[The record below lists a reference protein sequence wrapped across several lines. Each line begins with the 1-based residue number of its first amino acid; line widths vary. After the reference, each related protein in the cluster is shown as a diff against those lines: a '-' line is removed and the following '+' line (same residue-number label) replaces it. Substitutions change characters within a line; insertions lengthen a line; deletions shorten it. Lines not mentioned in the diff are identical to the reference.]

1 MVDKACDGNINEACD
16 EKRQHA
22 LNESGEKI
30 VEAQASISLYYS
42 VISLYK
48 VAKIRDVKKLEQD
61 IENDQLI
68 QVVFQY
74 VRLVISLCLFQLCTY
89 NE

>member
-30 VEAQASISLYYS
+30 VEA
-42 VISLYK
+42 
-48 VAKIRDVKKLEQD
+48 
-61 IENDQLI
+61 
-68 QVVFQY
+68 
-74 VRLVISLCLFQLCTY
+74 
-89 NE
+89 